1 MKKGTKT
8 RFPIIL
14 LCSAVIHLGVLA
26 AIFGSWAYGIALKFG
41 SFSYD
46 DSGTNRVKVTMID
59 RTKPLY
65 LPPGFYASQKPPE
78 EIAKREKEETTH
90 DKDKARK
97 KDEPKKDEKDET
109 EQKDGEDQK
118 PEEPK
123 QPAPA
128 GDGKFGK
135 ISGGALKP
143 HLQQIY
149 QAYERGDI
157 TITTF
162 SVTVAC
168 KAQHDGSLTDIKL
181 LKSSGDDLIDK
192 TAVNLVKE
200 ISAMNALAPLETL
213 SSLSLT
219 LQKTPTSATLTAVG
233 FANDPDVSANFA
245 NQLGFLKLVSRPTM
259 KNDDQKALLEGV
271 KIDQSG
277 NRVSVSL
284 ALPSSM
290 AGDMM
295 RRSFGSTAQATPA
308 K

>member
-1 MKKGTKT
+1 MKKVPKT

-14 LCSAVIHLGVLA
+14 LCSAVVHIGVLA
-26 AIFGSWAYGIALKFG
+26 AIFGSWAYGIALTFG

-46 DSGTNRVKVTMID
+46 DSGSNRVKVTMID

-65 LPPGFYASQKPPE
+65 LPPGFYAVEKPPE
-78 EIAKREKEETTH
+78 EVAKREKEETTR

-97 KDEPKKDEKDET
+97 KDEPKKDEN

-118 PEEPK
+118 KDEPK
-123 QPAPA
+123 EPAPA

-135 ISGGALKP
+135 ISGGAFKP

-149 QAYERGDI
+149 QAYERGEI
-157 TITTF
+157 TVTSFT
-162 SVTVAC
+162 VTVAC
-168 KAQHDGSLTDIKL
+168 KAQPDGSLTDIKL
-181 LKSSGDDLIDK
+181 AKSSGDDLIDK
-192 TAVNLVKE
+192 SAINIVKE
-200 ISAMNALAPLETL
+200 LGAMNALDPLAKL
-213 SSLSLT
+213 SSLSIT

-233 FANDPDVSANFA
+233 FASDPDVTSEFA
-245 NQLGFLKLVSRPTM
+245 NALGALKFASRFKM
-259 KNDDQKALLEGV
+259 QNDDQKALLNGV
-271 KIDQSG
+271 QIDQSG

-284 ALPSSM
+284 ALPSST